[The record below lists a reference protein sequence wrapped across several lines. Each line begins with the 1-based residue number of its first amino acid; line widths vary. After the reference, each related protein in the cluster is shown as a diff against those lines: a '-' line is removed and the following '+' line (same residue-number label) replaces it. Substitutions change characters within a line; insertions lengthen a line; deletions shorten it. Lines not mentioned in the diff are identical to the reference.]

1 MKIEGSL
8 YLSRVADGTTVDKVD
23 KLLGVGLR
31 ELSELRDV
39 STLTAVEFESAGKS
53 PDFKLIMM
61 STQEY
66 KYTHNTMHS
75 MVSAMHT
82 ICAI

>member
-1 MKIEGSL
+1 M
-8 YLSRVADGTTVDKVD
+8 YLSRVADGTTVDNVD
-23 KLLGVGLR
+23 KLLEVGLR

-39 STLTAVEFESAGKS
+39 STLTAVVLQSAGGS
-53 PDFKLIMM
+53 PDFKLIMT

-66 KYTHNTMHS
+66 TYTHNTMHS

-82 ICAI
+82 MCAI